1 LVFWKLFFYE
11 EACLSTNSP
20 VIESSTLKLQR
31 SAYIFINTEPEAID
45 SILED
50 LRQIEFINEVYPSK
64 GAYDIIAKASGDS
77 TEYLR
82 EQIFARIKNLP
93 TIKSMLTLMIVEPE
107 K

>member
-1 LVFWKLFFYE
+1 LETGFYE
-11 EACLSTNSP
+11 EARLSTNSL

-82 EQIFARIKNLP
+82 EQIFTRIKNLP
-93 TIKSMLTLMIVEPE
+93 TIKSTLTLMIVEPE